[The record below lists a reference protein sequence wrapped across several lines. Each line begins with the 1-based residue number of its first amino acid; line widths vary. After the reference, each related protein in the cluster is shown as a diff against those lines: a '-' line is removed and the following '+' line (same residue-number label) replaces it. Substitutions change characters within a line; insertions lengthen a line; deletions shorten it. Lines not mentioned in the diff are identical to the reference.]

1 MIPKQGLFHILYPDC
16 FIVVFILCEAQY
28 LWYLRKPLTYGVCW
42 MKRLSR
48 VIPLSS
54 SIWNPKNI
62 RFRISILYLCDIICL
77 HHLFLPCVPPTNLF
91 TVYFLTKSHFSWGK
105 AVWSLAANGSIALMA
120 PSFSKMK
127 YFALTL
133 SCWGCCSWVHFKNAM
148 SSKQLHW
155 FSYNGSLKFTVNIL
169 FRNLLLYVFP
179 FDSLK
184 GCRKLPACM
193 PVYCKGMEFV
203 CGLAGTMQELSETRP
218 GTIHAVLLSLFK
230 EGYICIRSN
239 LEHDCS

>member
-28 LWYLRKPLTYGVCW
+28 LWYLRRPLTYGVCW

-62 RFRISILYLCDIICL
+62 RFRSSILYLCDIICL

-120 PSFSKMK
+120 
-127 YFALTL
+127 
-133 SCWGCCSWVHFKNAM
+133 
-148 SSKQLHW
+148 LHSVKW
-155 FSYNGSLKFTVNIL
+155 NIL
-169 FRNLLLYVFP
+169 PLHSLAEVVALECILRMPCPLNNYI
-179 FDSLK
+179 DS
-184 GCRKLPACM
+184 
-193 PVYCKGMEFV
+193 V
-203 CGLAGTMQELSETRP
+203 TMGR
-218 GTIHAVLLSLFK
+218 
-230 EGYICIRSN
+230 
-239 LEHDCS
+239 